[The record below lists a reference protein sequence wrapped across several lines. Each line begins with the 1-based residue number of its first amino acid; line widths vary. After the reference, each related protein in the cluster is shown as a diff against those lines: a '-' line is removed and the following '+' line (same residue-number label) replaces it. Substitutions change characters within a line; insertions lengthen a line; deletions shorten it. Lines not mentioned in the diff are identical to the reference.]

1 MTTGRINQVVI
12 VIISGASRQQQ
23 AASAAAPVARR
34 PRFFHLP
41 PPPPPFLDKS
51 LVDTKGATP
60 ATSSREMA
68 VGLVGATLISTFTL
82 IIDRASFGILSLTP
96 PSPPPPNGSLIDWM
110 SVLAHSPP
118 PLPVSQEEASG
129 GWSRGP
135 VHHLIFDLCVAPP
148 RVTAGDNSSCCSGSP
163 PCCALPPEAV
173 PQRWA
178 LIDHSL

>member
-12 VIISGASRQQQ
+12 VIISNSGASRQQQ

-51 LVDTKGATP
+51 VVDTKGATP
-60 ATSSREMA
+60 ATSSPREMA

-148 RVTAGDNSSCCSGSP
+148 RVTAGDNSSCCLLRAAP
-163 PCCALPPEAV
+163 
-173 PQRWA
+173 
-178 LIDHSL
+178 